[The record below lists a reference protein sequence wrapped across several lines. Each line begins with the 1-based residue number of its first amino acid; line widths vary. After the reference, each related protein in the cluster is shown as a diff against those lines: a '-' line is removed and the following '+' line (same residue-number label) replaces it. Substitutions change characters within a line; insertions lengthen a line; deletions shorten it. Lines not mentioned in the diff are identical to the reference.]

1 MEVEHMGEFILEVKN
16 VSKSF
21 PGVKALDDVSLKIRK
36 GEIHAFVG
44 ENGAGKSTLMKILN
58 GNYTK
63 DSGSIF
69 MNGEE
74 VEIKSP
80 DDARNLGISII
91 FQELNLVP
99 HLSVA
104 ENIFMGRLFK
114 GKGKLIDWRRVYRE
128 ADSLMERIG
137 YHMNTKIL
145 VEKLSVAQKQMVE
158 IAKALSYKNTKLI
171 LMDEP
176 SATLTTAECE
186 KMFEV
191 VRELKKQGVSVIY
204 ISHKL
209 EEVMELCE
217 QATILRDGKIIDSK
231 AIKDFSKDEI
241 IAKMI
246 GREIT
251 NKFPKRDF
259 EPRGKEILKVE
270 GITRKGILD
279 NISFT
284 LREGEVLGLAGL
296 VGAGRTE
303 IARAVTGIDYT
314 DGGNIYIEGKKV
326 KINSPKD
333 ALRAGIA
340 YLSEDRKQEGLVLG
354 SSVKW
359 NLSMANMKKILSMGL
374 ISEKRDEK
382 VADEQIQAMQIK
394 TPTKEQ
400 YVMNLSGGNQQK
412 IVIGKWLNT
421 NAKIFIFDEPTRG
434 IDVGAKYEIYLL
446 MNQLVKEGKSIIM
459 ISSEM
464 PEVLEMSDRV
474 LVVNQGRIKAV
485 LEGAEMNAQ
494 TVMKY
499 AI

>member
-1 MEVEHMGEFILEVKN
+1 MGEFILEVRN

-231 AIKDFSKDEI
+231 AIKEFSKDEI

-279 NISFT
+279 NISFS

-303 IARAVTGIDYT
+303 IARAVTGIDYI
-314 DGGNIYIEGKKV
+314 DGGTIYIEGKKV

-382 VADEQIQAMQIK
+382 IADEQIQAMQIK

-485 LEGAEMNAQ
+485 LDGAEMNAQ

>member
-1 MEVEHMGEFILEVKN
+1 MEEYILEVNN
-16 VSKSF
+16 VSKIF
-21 PGVKALDDVSLKIRK
+21 PGVKALDHVSLKIHK
-36 GEIHAFVG
+36 GELHAFVG

-63 DSGSIF
+63 DGGSIIF
-69 MNGEE
+69 DGQEAD
-74 VEIKSP
+74 IKSP

-114 GKGKLIDWRRVYRE
+114 GKNRLIDWKKVYRE
-128 ADSLMERIG
+128 ADALMERIG
-137 YHMNTKIL
+137 NQMDTRTL

-176 SATLTTAECE
+176 SATLTTKECE

-191 VRELKKQGVSVIY
+191 VRALKKQGVSVIY

-209 EEVMELCE
+209 EEINELCE
-217 QATILRDGKIIDSK
+217 WVTILRDGRIIDSGK
-231 AIKDFSKDEI
+231 IETFTRDEI
-241 IAKMI
+241 ISKMI

-251 NKFPKRDF
+251 NKFPKR
-259 EPRGKEILKVE
+259 ELKTGGKEVLRIENLS
-270 GITRKGILD
+270 RRGILSD
-279 NISFT
+279 VSFS
-284 LREGEVLGLAGL
+284 LKEGEILGLAGL

-303 IARAVTGIDYT
+303 IGRAVCGIDYI
-314 DGGNIYIEGKKV
+314 DSGDVYVEGKKV
-326 KINSPKD
+326 KITSPKD
-333 ALRAGIA
+333 ALYAGIA
-340 YLSEDRKQEGLVLG
+340 YLSEDRKQEGLVLK
-354 SSVKW
+354 SSAKW
-359 NLSMANMKKILSMGL
+359 NLSMANMHKTLSMGMVNN
-374 ISEKRDEK
+374 KKDEK
-382 VADEQIQAMQIK
+382 IADDMIQAMQIK

-400 YVMNLSGGNQQK
+400 YVKNLSGGNQQK

-421 NAKIFIFDEPTRG
+421 NAKVFIFDEPTRG

-446 MNQLVKEGKSIIM
+446 MNQLVREGKSIIM

-474 LVVNQGRIKAV
+474 LVVNKGKITANLTGNDK
-485 LEGAEMNAQ
+485 NAQ

>member
-1 MEVEHMGEFILEVKN
+1 MEEYILEVNN
-16 VSKSF
+16 VSKIF
-21 PGVKALDDVSLKIRK
+21 PGVKALDHVTLRIHK
-36 GEIHAFVG
+36 GEIHAFIG

-58 GNYTK
+58 GNYAK
-63 DSGSIF
+63 DGGSIIF
-69 MNGEE
+69 DGQN
-74 VEIKSP
+74 VDIKCP

-114 GKGKLIDWRRVYRE
+114 GKKRLIDWKKVYRE
-128 ADSLMERIG
+128 ADALMERIG
-137 YHMNTKIL
+137 YEMDTRTL

-176 SATLTTAECE
+176 SATLTTKECE

-191 VRELKKQGVSVIY
+191 VRGLKKQGVSVIY

-209 EEVMELCE
+209 EEINELCE
-217 QATILRDGKIIDSK
+217 WVTILRDGRIIDSGK
-231 AIKDFSKDEI
+231 IETFTKEEI
-241 IAKMI
+241 ISKMI

-259 EPRGKEILKVE
+259 EAGGKEVLRVE
-270 GITRKGILD
+270 NLSRRGVLSD
-279 NISFT
+279 VFFT
-284 LREGEVLGLAGL
+284 LREGEILGVAGL

-303 IARAVTGIDYT
+303 IGRAICGIDYI
-314 DGGNIYIEGKKV
+314 DSGDVYVAGKKV
-326 KINSPKD
+326 KITSPKD
-333 ALRAGIA
+333 ALHAGIA
-340 YLSEDRKQEGLVLG
+340 YLSEDRKQEGLVLK
-354 SSVKW
+354 SSVRW
-359 NLSMANMKKILSMGL
+359 NLSMANMHNTLSMGMVNL
-374 ISEKRDEK
+374 KKDEK
-382 VADEQIQAMQIK
+382 IADEMIEAMQIK

-400 YVMNLSGGNQQK
+400 YAMNLSGGNQQK

-421 NAKIFIFDEPTRG
+421 NAKVFIFDEPTRG

-446 MNQLVKEGKSIIM
+446 MNQLVRDGKSIIM

-474 LVVNQGRIKAV
+474 LVVNKGKITADLTGNDK
-485 LEGAEMNAQ
+485 NAQ
-494 TVMKY
+494 TVMEY

>member
-1 MEVEHMGEFILEVKN
+1 MGEFILEVKN

>member
-1 MEVEHMGEFILEVKN
+1 MGEFILEVAN
-16 VSKSF
+16 VSKVF
-21 PGVKALDDVSLKIRK
+21 PGVKALDDVSLKVKK

-63 DSGSIF
+63 DEGTIF
-69 MNGEE
+69 FDGQETKIHCPE
-74 VEIKSP
+74 
-80 DDARNLGISII
+80 DARNLGISII

-99 HLSVA
+99 YLSVA

-114 GKGKLIDWRRVYRE
+114 GKGRLIDWKRVYRE
-128 ADSLMERIG
+128 ADRLMEQIG
-137 YHMNTKIL
+137 YHIDTRIL

-176 SATLTTAECE
+176 SATLTTKECE

-191 VRELKKQGVSVIY
+191 VRALKKQGVSVIY

-209 EEVMELCE
+209 EEITELCE
-217 QATILRDGKIIDSK
+217 WVTILRDGQIIDSK
-231 AIKDFSKDEI
+231 PLERFSRDEM

-251 NKFPKRDF
+251 NKFPKRDTL
-259 EPRGKEILKVE
+259 PGKREILKVE
-270 GITRKGILD
+270 GLSRQGVLSD
-279 NISFT
+279 ISFV
-284 LREGEVLGLAGL
+284 LKEGEILGLAGL

-303 IARAVTGIDYT
+303 IARAVSGIDYIDSGT
-314 DGGNIYIEGKKV
+314 VFVSGKKV
-326 KINSPKD
+326 KINSPGD
-333 ALRAGIA
+333 ALKAGIA
-340 YLSEDRKQEGLVLG
+340 YLSEDRKQEGLVLK
-354 SSVKW
+354 SSVAW
-359 NLSMANMKKILSMGL
+359 NISMANMSSILSGGM
-374 ISEKRDEK
+374 ISERKEEK
-382 VADEQIQAMQIK
+382 IADDMIQAMHIK
-394 TPTKEQ
+394 TPTREQ

-421 NAKIFIFDEPTRG
+421 EANIFIFDEPTRG

-464 PEVLEMSDRV
+464 PEVLGMSDRV
-474 LVVNQGRIKAV
+474 LVVNKGKITASLDR
-485 LEGAEMNAQ
+485 EDMDAQ
-494 TVMKY
+494 TVMEY